1 MKDNNSSGTKWFMLI
16 LMLAAFTA
24 TFVARFMWS
33 PLQSTMM
40 EVFNIDT
47 AVAGGIFSVFF
58 TGYIITQ
65 VPAGILADKFGVKVI
80 MGLSLIVIGLSSWAM
95 TFATGASMAIA
106 LRVALGLGA
115 GTIYAGCARVAT
127 NYFEPEKRSMA
138 FGVLLAG
145 PNAGFFIA
153 SFFGPRILNSL
164 GWQAG
169 FQFAGIF
176 AIAVGILIF
185 LFVKGDKP
193 EGKTQTLSDV
203 FKGFGMLFKNKG
215 VMLISLSGFGLMWF
229 QLALYNWAFGYTKS
243 LGFASSIGTV
253 GVLIALGG
261 IIASLISGAVVDKLH
276 ISRRKYLIGGYLATA
291 VAIFIFGAQ
300 TELNALL
307 ITSFILGLISY
318 SNNTHLTA
326 LVIDYSGKQMA
337 ATATGF
343 SNFIYQFASQISPP
357 VVGAMLI
364 GTSGVFTT
372 SIWTVMALGP
382 VLGIIFLLLAAK
394 AETTD

>member
-1 MKDNNSSGTKWFMLI
+1 MEQSKSSGNKWFMLI

-24 TFVARFMWS
+24 TFVARFIWS

-40 EVFNIDT
+40 EVFQIDP

-65 VPAGILADKFGVKVI
+65 VPAGILADKFGVKAI
-80 MGLSLIVIGLSSWAM
+80 MGISMIVIGLSSWAM
-95 TFATGASMAIA
+95 TFATGPSMAVA
-106 LRVALGLGA
+106 LRIALGLGA

-153 SFFGPRILNSL
+153 SFFGPRILASM

-176 AIAVGILIF
+176 AVAVGVLIF

-193 EGKTQTLSDV
+193 QGKTQTLGDV
-203 FKGFGMLFKNKG
+203 LKGFALLFRNKG
-215 VMLISLSGFGLMWF
+215 VVMISLSGFGLMWF
-229 QLALYNWAFGYTKS
+229 QLALYNWAFGYTRS
-243 LGFASSIGTV
+243 LGFAANIGTV
-253 GVLIALGG
+253 GVLIASGG
-261 IIASLISGAVVDKLH
+261 IIASLLSGAIVDKFQ
-276 ISRRKYLIGGYLATA
+276 INRRKFLIGCYLATA
-291 VAIFIFGAQ
+291 VMIFIFGAQ
-300 TELNALL
+300 KDLNMLL
-307 ITSFILGLISY
+307 ISSFVLGLISY
-318 SNNTHLTA
+318 ANNTHLTA

-357 VVGAMLI
+357 VVGAMLM
-364 GTSGVFTT
+364 GSSGVFTT
-372 SIWTVMALGP
+372 TIWGVMAAGP
-382 VLGIIFLLLAAK
+382 VIGILFLLLAAK
-394 AETTD
+394 AKTTD